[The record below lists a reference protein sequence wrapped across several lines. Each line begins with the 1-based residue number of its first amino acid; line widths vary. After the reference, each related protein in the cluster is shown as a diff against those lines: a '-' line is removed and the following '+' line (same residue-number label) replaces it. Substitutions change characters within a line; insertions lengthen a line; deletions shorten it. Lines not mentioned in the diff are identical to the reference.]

1 MQTKQV
7 RKLCMPIKHV
17 YTLLASVNKETFFY
31 INFSSIVTKME
42 KIKLTHFYVKFV
54 KHISILVNAS
64 IYVYYDFDF
73 IFLY

>member
-17 YTLLASVNKETFFY
+17 YTSLASVNKETFFY
-31 INFSSIVTKME
+31 INFSSIKTKME

-64 IYVYYDFDF
+64 IYVDYDFDF

>member
-64 IYVYYDFDF
+64 IYADYDFDF